1 MRNPDKTSLKHSWSL
16 LIQVS
21 ATLAS
26 GRYKELA
33 RLFGQ
38 ARKQRIPAVRLY
50 EIVLQCYL
58 FLGFPKAIE
67 GLKLLRRHFPDFDPP
82 PPERPDPAA
91 MRLWKERG
99 EALCRK
105 TYGSNYDSLRE
116 ILGRVSP
123 DLDEWMVWEGYGKVL
138 SRKGVPPVVRELCTC
153 AALVV
158 TGDDVQ
164 LHSHIRGAIHA
175 GASPEMLRETLDLA
189 DGAVTSK
196 RHRQATMLLEN
207 ILTKAGRNA

>member
-1 MRNPDKTSLKHSWSL
+1 MRNPDKSSLKDSWSL

-21 ATLAS
+21 AVLAR
-26 GRYKELA
+26 GRYKDLA
-33 RLFGQ
+33 RLFDH
-38 ARKQRIPAVRLY
+38 AREQRIPAIRLY

-58 FLGFPKAIE
+58 FLGYPKAIE

-82 PPERPDPAA
+82 PPENPDPAVV
-91 MRLWKERG
+91 RLWKERG

-105 TYGSNYDSLRE
+105 TYGSNYASLRE
-116 ILGRVSP
+116 ILGKVSP

-138 SRKGVPPVVRELCTC
+138 SRKGIPPVVRELCTC

-175 GASPEMLRETLDLA
+175 GATPGMLRETIDLA
-189 DGAVTSK
+189 NGAATSEQLK
-196 RHRQATMLLEN
+196 KATLLIER
-207 ILTKAGRNA
+207 ILTKDGRDA